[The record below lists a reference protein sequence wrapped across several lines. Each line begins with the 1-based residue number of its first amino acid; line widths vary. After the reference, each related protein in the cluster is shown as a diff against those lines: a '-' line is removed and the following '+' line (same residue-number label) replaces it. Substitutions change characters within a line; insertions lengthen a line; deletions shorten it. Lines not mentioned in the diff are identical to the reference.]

1 MKGMNVK
8 VPVARVIA
16 KLEAKLAQYAKETA
30 DYEKAKE
37 KHEADHAKWVKGA
50 VAAIKK
56 GTLTK
61 TDVCRGNREWSNG
74 QFVDVTKMVS
84 LTYEINANLIGAEPE
99 APDQPSHK
107 HRYSSTVS
115 DIENAIRILQLTDD
129 EHVNATTFKAVSQ
142 YL

>member
-8 VPVARVIA
+8 VPVARVITQ
-16 KLEAKLAQYAKETA
+16 LEAKLAQFAKETA
-30 DYEKAKE
+30 EYEKAKA
-37 KHEADHAKWVKGA
+37 KYEADLAKWEKAA
-50 VAAIKK
+50 VAAVKK

-99 APDQPSHK
+99 APDQPSHTS
-107 HRYSSTVS
+107 RYNSTVS
-115 DIENAIRILQLTDD
+115 DIENALRILRLTDD